1 MIMKCAIFARLW
13 VLLAVLGVES
23 RPNDARASRRGP
35 NVVLVTCDSLDGR
48 LTYNPQNQTINLPNI
63 NKMKD
68 NGAIFLNTYSNSPIC
83 CPSRAALWSG
93 LFVHLTKSWNNFKCL
108 DPDYPTWMKVLQ
120 NYGYYTK
127 VYGKT
132 DYTSGHH
139 SVSSRPQSVR
149 IDKNISYTISLRTGV
164 PQGCSTRFT
173 PTTECNRVEAWTR
186 DVKFLLRQEGRPTAA
201 LVGNESTVRI
211 MDRDWQ
217 NVDKATEWIRYK
229 ATQLNQPFALSLGL
243 NLPHPYPTPSMGE
256 ACGGSTFKTSP
267 YWLKKVNY
275 QSIRI
280 PKWPSFSEM
289 HPVDFYSSY
298 TKNCTS
304 NFTHQEIK
312 DIRAFYYA
320 MCAETDSMLG
330 KILTALHDAGLQNNT
345 FLIFTSDHGEL
356 AMEHRQ
362 FYKMSMYEGSSHVPL
377 LITGPGILGRQQIS
391 NLVSLVDIY
400 PTLLDIAEIS
410 PSKNLSGHSLLPL
423 IRKSPKN
430 IFVKNPRP
438 DWIFSEYHG
447 CNVNASTY
455 MITTG
460 RWKYITYADGISVPC
475 QLFDLIADP
484 DELINV
490 ATKYTKITSSLDK
503 KLRSIL
509 NYPEVSKAVHQYNKL
524 QFIKWKEGLGKNY
537 SNIIANLRWHEN
549 WQKDPVS
556 YQKAIENWLN
566 STDV

>member
-1 MIMKCAIFARLW
+1 
-13 VLLAVLGVES
+13 
-23 RPNDARASRRGP
+23 
-35 NVVLVTCDSLDGR
+35 
-48 LTYNPQNQTINLPNI
+48 
-63 NKMKD
+63 MKD
-68 NGAIFLNTYSNSPIC
+68 NGALFLNTYSNSPIC

-108 DPDYPTWMKVLQ
+108 NPDYPTWMKVLQ

-139 SVSSRPQSVR
+139 SVS
-149 IDKNISYTISLRTGV
+149 
-164 PQGCSTRFT
+164 
-173 PTTECNRVEAWTR
+173 NRVEAWTR
-186 DVKFLLRQEGRPTAA
+186 DVKFLLRQEGRPIAE

-229 ATQLNQPFALSLGL
+229 ATKLNQPFVLSLGL

-256 ACGGSTFKTSP
+256 AYGGSTFKTSP

-280 PKWPSFSEM
+280 PKWLSFTEM

-298 TKNCTS
+298 TKNCTG
-304 NFTHQEIK
+304 NFTYQEIK

-320 MCAETDSMLG
+320 MCAETDLMLG
-330 KILTALHDAGLQNNT
+330 KILTAIRDTGLQNKT
-345 FLIFTSDHGEL
+345 YLIFTSDHGEL

-377 LITGPGILGRQQIS
+377 LIAGPGISGRQQIS

-400 PTLLDIAEIS
+400 PTLLDIARI
-410 PSKNLSGHSLLPL
+410 PLPKNLSGYSLLPL
-423 IRKSPKN
+423 LRRSPNN

-438 DWIFSEYHG
+438 DWIFSEFHG

-455 MITTG
+455 MIRTG
-460 RWKYITYADGISVPC
+460 RWKYITYADGILVPS

-490 ATKYTKITSSLDK
+490 ATKYTKITSTLDK

-509 NYPEVSKAVHQYNKL
+509 NYPEVSKSVHQYNKL
-524 QFIKWKEGLGKNY
+524 QFTKWKESLGKNY
-537 SNIIANLRWHEN
+537 TNVIANLRWHQS
-549 WQKDPVS
+549 WQKDPVF
-556 YQKAIENWLN
+556 YQNAIKNWLN
-566 STDV
+566 STTDG